1 MAASPSSVISLGLG
15 TWGAPSLVITLG
27 YGAGAPVVT
36 ATITG
41 TLSGGAT
48 ESQIVIGGLTIII
61 TLTDGIWVASGA
73 SFDAI
78 RQDIIDGL
86 DSDGAEATG
95 WNTVVRDTLAVG
107 TVARTSDTVV
117 TVTLPAFGSY
127 DITSAETVTVT
138 VPASAIDSYAS
149 PVVGAPTF
157 AITPVAPPT
166 PVVEG
171 GGGGGGGWMRAKRG
185 KKREL
190 FDEIEATLRETLFG
204 PAPVDASDPE
214 PVVQARVD
222 APDKLNE
229 ALRTLTEIAGANEN
243 LTLRVAALRKAVA
256 EYEARMAEEED
267 EEVLLMVL

>member
-15 TWGAPSLVITLG
+15 DWGTPSLVITLG

-61 TLTDGIWVASGA
+61 TLTDGVWVASGA

-86 DSDGAEATG
+86 DSDGAEPTG

-107 TVARTSDTVV
+107 TVVRTSDTVA
-117 TVTLPAFGSY
+117 TITLPAFGSY
-127 DITSAETVTVT
+127 DISSAETVTVT
-138 VPASAIDSYAS
+138 VPASAIDSYAD
-149 PVVGAPTF
+149 PVIGVPTF

-185 KKREL
+185 KKRAL
-190 FDEIEATLRETLFG
+190 FDDIEATLRETLLG
-204 PAPVDASDPE
+204 PTEPE
-214 PVVQARVD
+214 PDAPAAAPPPRAVAAERVD
-222 APDKLNE
+222 A
-229 ALRTLTEIAGANEN
+229 ALRALTEIAEENEN
-243 LTLRVAALRKAVA
+243 LTARVAAIRKAVA
-256 EYEARMAEEED
+256 EYEARVAEEED
-267 EEVLLMVL
+267 EAIIMSLL